1 MRFLLI
7 GFSILFPFLELAAFD
22 FEKAAQEIVD
32 VSIFLNDRGLCPA
45 TSGNFS
51 RRLDDRYI
59 AVTVTGKH
67 KGDLTTD
74 DVITVDLNGN
84 PSRSA
89 KKPSAETLLHSAV
102 YFAFPEAQAVVH
114 THSVNGT
121 VLTRLVNPDK
131 TLVTDGY
138 EIHKALPGIKT
149 HNSQVKIP
157 IFENNQNIAAL
168 STEIVAYLKEH
179 PEVSGFLIRSHG
191 FYTWGK
197 DMNEV
202 KIRVEAYEHL
212 FESELKFRMATRGR

>member
-7 GFSILFPFLELAAFD
+7 GFSFLVPFLDLAAIDFD
-22 FEKAAQEIVD
+22 EAAQEIVD
-32 VSIFLNDRGLCPA
+32 VGVFLSDRDLCPA
-45 TSGNFS
+45 TSGNCS
-51 RRLDDRYI
+51 RRIDDRYI

-67 KGDLTTD
+67 KGELTTD
-74 DVITVDLNGN
+74 DVIVVDLNGN
-84 PSRSA
+84 PARSA
-89 KKPSAETLLHSAV
+89 KRPSAETLLHSAV
-102 YFAFPEAQAVVH
+102 YIAFPEAHAVVH
-114 THSVNGT
+114 THSLNGT

-168 STEIVAYLKEH
+168 STEVVAYLKEH
-179 PEVSGFLIRSHG
+179 PEVSGFLIRGHG

-202 KIRVEAYEHL
+202 KVRVEAYEYL